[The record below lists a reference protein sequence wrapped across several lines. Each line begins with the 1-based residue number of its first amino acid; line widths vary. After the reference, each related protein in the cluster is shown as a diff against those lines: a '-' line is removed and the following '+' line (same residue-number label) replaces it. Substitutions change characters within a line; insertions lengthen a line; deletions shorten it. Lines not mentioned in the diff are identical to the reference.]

1 MRLSLRRLF
10 LLFLLAL
17 PASAPAR
24 AMQPEPEASAV
35 VQEFFDYLLKPGTD
49 ISTDAAARQKWL
61 SPDLRA
67 RFDAATQAVVE
78 ARKRPGVDGPDPSV
92 PDNGTFLDSW
102 DLPTTCR
109 AGRSTVNHEGVTV
122 RVVCD
127 WGPETDYPGIKREA
141 EVTAVKEGG
150 AWRIRN
156 IVLHTNAY
164 AGESN
169 VSELLET
176 LRRNA
181 ENAGR

>member
-1 MRLSLRRLF
+1 MRYSLCLLSLPLSLVF
-10 LLFLLAL
+10 LS
-17 PASAPAR
+17 PASAFAG
-24 AMQPEPEASAV
+24 QPEPEASTV
-35 VQEFFDYLLKPGTD
+35 VQEFLDYLLKPDAD

-61 SPDLRA
+61 GTNLRA

-78 ARKRPGVDGPDPSV
+78 ARKRPGVDGPDPAV

-109 AGRSTVNHEGVTV
+109 AERSVVGHDGITV
-122 RVVCD
+122 RIVCD
-127 WGPETDYPGIKREA
+127 WGPETNYPGLRREA
-141 EVTAVKEGG
+141 EVTTVEEGG

-156 IVLHTNAY
+156 IALHKNAY

-169 VSELLET
+169 LLELLET
-176 LRRNA
+176 LRRDA

>member
-1 MRLSLRRLF
+1 MRPSLRRLF
-10 LLFLLAL
+10 LLLLLAL
-17 PASAPAR
+17 PASTPAL
-24 AMQPEPEASAV
+24 AMQPAPEASTVA
-35 VQEFFDYLLKPGTD
+35 QEFLDYLLKSGTD
-49 ISTDAAARQKWL
+49 ISTDAPARQKWL
-61 SPDLRA
+61 SADLRT

-109 AGRSTVNHEGVTV
+109 AERSVVDHDGVAV

-127 WGPETDYPGIKREA
+127 WGPETNYPGIKREG
-141 EVTAVKEGG
+141 EVTTVQEGG
-150 AWRIRN
+150 VWRIRN

-164 AGESN
+164 AGESS

-176 LRRNA
+176 LRRDA

>member
-1 MRLSLRRLF
+1 MRPPLRPLF
-10 LLFLLAL
+10 LLLSLAFLPSTPALAL
-17 PASAPAR
+17 
-24 AMQPEPEASAV
+24 QPEPEASDV
-35 VQEFFDYLLKPGTD
+35 VQEFLDYLLKPGTD

-61 SPDLRA
+61 SADLRA

-102 DLPTTCR
+102 DLPTACR
-109 AGRSTVNHEGVTV
+109 AERSVVEHDGVTV

-127 WGPETDYPGIKREA
+127 WGLETNYPGLKREA
-141 EVTAVKEGG
+141 EVTTVKEGG
-150 AWRIRN
+150 VWRIRN

-169 VSELLET
+169 VSALLET
-176 LRRNA
+176 LRRDA